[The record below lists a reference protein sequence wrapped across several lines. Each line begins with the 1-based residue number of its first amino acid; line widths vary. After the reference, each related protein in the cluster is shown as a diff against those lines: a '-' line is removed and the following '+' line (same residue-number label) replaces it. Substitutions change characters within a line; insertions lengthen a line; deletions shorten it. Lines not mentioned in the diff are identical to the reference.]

1 MPLVNFIFQKTRPFY
16 LMETHYFT
24 AISKPKNK
32 KFGHVFFLCVY
43 SLNFR
48 SIDYFLYIFHSNI
61 NMFPPKN
68 KSFSKYQNFHKHNLI
83 DVKYKFGEFSLLGDK
98 KIGMFRFKSLSSKK
112 IA

>member
-1 MPLVNFIFQKTRPFY
+1 
-16 LMETHYFT
+16 
-24 AISKPKNK
+24 
-32 KFGHVFFLCVY
+32 
-43 SLNFR
+43 
-48 SIDYFLYIFHSNI
+48 
-61 NMFPPKN
+61 MFPPKN